1 MKWSGSKGFMKKK
14 LKVLVLFH
22 SPYFKPRGYDFKE
35 EFADP
40 ENMYT
45 EKNVVQAL
53 KSLEH
58 EVAVLGLYNDVSILI
73 DEIKENRPDIV
84 FNMVEV
90 FNDQSHL
97 EKNVAALLEMLDIPY
112 TGASTGSLF
121 VCNNKALCKKILVFH
136 RIKVPR
142 FYTFIRKRKIFL
154 PAKLKLP
161 AIVKPLCEEASRGIS
176 QASIVDNQEALF
188 ERVKF
193 IHDNMNL
200 DAIVEEY
207 IDGRE
212 LYVSVIGHKRV
223 TVLPPRELKFGN
235 VPEGEPR
242 IATYKAKWDDQ
253 YRDRWGIK
261 SVSPGKLPEGWE
273 KNINDVCKR
282 AYQALDMDSYTR
294 FDIRVTE
301 QGEVYVIEPNANPC
315 IARIDEL
322 ALSAE
327 KEGINYADLISM
339 ILELGFKRYEKNK

>member
-1 MKWSGSKGFMKKK
+1 MPKK

-40 ENMYT
+40 DNMYT
-45 EKNVVQAL
+45 EKNVCNAL
-53 KSLEH
+53 RALGH
-58 EVAVLGLYNDVSILI
+58 EVSILGLYNDISILLE
-73 DEIKENRPDIV
+73 EIKENRPDIV

-97 EKNVAALLEMLDIPY
+97 DKNIAALLEILDIPY

-142 FYTFIRKRKIFL
+142 FYTFLRKRRVYL
-154 PAKLKLP
+154 PTKLKLP
-161 AIVKPLCEEASRGIS
+161 AIIKPLCEEASRGIS
-176 QASIVDNQEALF
+176 QASIADSKEAFF
-188 ERVKF
+188 ERIKF
-193 IHDNMNL
+193 IHEHMNL
-200 DAIVEEY
+200 DAIAEEY
-207 IDGRE
+207 VEGRE

-223 TVLPPRELKFGN
+223 TVLPARELKFGN

-242 IATYKAKWDDQ
+242 IATYKAKWDDN

-273 KNINDVCKR
+273 ENINDVCKR
-282 AYQALDMDSYTR
+282 AYRALDMDSYTR
-294 FDIRVTE
+294 FDIRVTDN
-301 QGEVYVIEPNANPC
+301 GEVYIIEPNANPC

-327 KEGINYADLISM
+327 KEGINYTDLIAM
-339 ILELGFKRYEKNK
+339 ILDLGLQRYQKNK